1 MRIALFTETYLP
13 YISGV
18 VTHIKLL
25 KEGLEKLGHQVLVV
39 TADAQARHHYV
50 KDGVLY
56 CPAKTIKRIYNS
68 GLAAPY
74 SHRRVKLIRDFNP
87 DIIHIHTEFGVGLS
101 ALHIAKALRV
111 PVVYTLHTMYD
122 EYIYYIAPRH
132 LVPMMTKISHRY
144 FRQFAKRAALI
155 TGPSMKCDEYIK
167 NDCKLDRN
175 VNVIPNPVE
184 LDKFKPENIS
194 EEHKHAFHKK
204 YGIQDDEMLICFCG
218 RIGREKSVDVLLDY
232 WAAAIKPEDKIK
244 LIIFGDGPCR
254 PELEEQAARLG
265 IADMVIFTGAV
276 PNHELPPYYAGCD
289 LYVTASLSDTN
300 SISMLEAMATGLP
313 VVHRYDKMNEG
324 QVRNGV
330 NGFIFHNAEEMAQVF
345 RSYRMKTE
353 EEKEA
358 MRSSVRHSVEQAG
371 CVNLAKNLLAVYERA
386 VGQNKD

>member
-155 TGPSMKCDEYIK
+155 TGPSMNCDEYIK

>member
-13 YISGV
+13 YISAV

-25 KEGLEKLGHQVLVV
+25 KEGLEKLGHQVLIV
-39 TADAQARHHYV
+39 TADARARHHYV
-50 KDGVLY
+50 KDGVLF

-74 SHRRVKLIRDFNP
+74 SHRRIKLIREFQP

-101 ALHIAKALRV
+101 AIHIAKTLRV
-111 PVVYTLHTMYD
+111 PLVYTLHTMYD

-144 FRQFAKRAALI
+144 FRLFAKHAALI
-155 TGPSMKCDEYIK
+155 TGPSQKCNEYIQR
-167 NDCKLDRN
+167 DCKLNRN

-194 EEHKHAFHKK
+194 EEHKRAFHQK
-204 YGIQDDEMLICFCG
+204 YGTQEDEMLICFCG

-232 WAAAIKPEDKIK
+232 WAETITPADKMK

-265 IADMVIFTGAV
+265 IANMVIFTGAV
-276 PNHELPPYYAGCD
+276 PNNELPPYYAGCD

-313 VVHRYDKMNEG
+313 VVQRYDKLNEG
-324 QVRNGV
+324 QVKNGV
-330 NGFIFHNAEEMAQVF
+330 NGFIFYNAAEMADVF
-345 RSYRMKTE
+345 RSYRAKSN
-353 EEKEA
+353 EEKA
-358 MRSSVRHSVEQAG
+358 RMQASVRHSVEQAG
-371 CVNLAKNLLAVYERA
+371 SVNLAKHLLAVYEQA
-386 VGQNKD
+386 VNQVR